1 MTTTA
6 VLGAAERGLRVLAGL
21 FAVVGGIAL
30 AILAGVTVVGVFWR
44 YVLRDPIFGIEDV
57 ATMALSVTTAGAI
70 AWGAARGSHVSVN
83 VIPWIGGRRLTRI
96 TDALARTITA
106 TILAI
111 ASIALVEKGSCGA
124 ACGAMTSNLSILHEP
139 YYYALGAAMG
149 LFAVIVLLHLLI
161 GLLNWNGEDPNEI
174 AD

>member
-1 MTTTA
+1 MTLSS
-6 VLGAAERGLRVLAGL
+6 VLDAAERALRLLSGV

-30 AILAGVTVVGVFWR
+30 AILAVVTVIGVFWR

-57 ATMALSVTTAGAI
+57 ATMALSVTVAGAI

-83 VIPWIGGRRLTRI
+83 VIPWFGGRRLTRV
-96 TDALARTITA
+96 TDAVARVISVF
-106 TILAI
+106 ILAL
-111 ASIALVEKGSCGA
+111 ACVALVKKGACGA

-139 YYYALGAAMG
+139 FFYTLGAALG
-149 LFAVIVLLHLLI
+149 LFATIVFVKLLVGLLH
-161 GLLNWNGEDPNEI
+161 WTGEDPNEI